1 MPKDRNDSD
10 ERLVHQLV
18 EAITGLTC
26 AVNRATG
33 EGRDRDAR
41 LLEAS
46 LWRVQQLAR
55 RLRRLA
61 RAMHRLD
68 METER

>member
-1 MPKDRNDSD
+1 MPKDRMSD
-10 ERLVHQLV
+10 ERLVRQLT
-18 EAITGLTC
+18 EAISGLTC
-26 AVNRATG
+26 AIEKLAAT
-33 EGRDRDAR
+33 ERDKDVR
-41 LLEAS
+41 LLAAS

-68 METER
+68 MET